1 MSKKVIHYMPYTQR
15 TAATDN
21 HHTDR
26 TDRMTKSSVPS
37 HLYGQQS
44 NTLPNHLAMRESFKY
59 KNAEPNKAEI
69 EIQQVEEAKAQRI
82 QQLQSQN
89 KKLERMWLYLRD
101 CNITGLGFNKQ
112 YYQKKKESIIG
123 KQSTNVSSLICAIF
137 DF

>member
-1 MSKKVIHYMPYTQR
+1 
-15 TAATDN
+15 
-21 HHTDR
+21 
-26 TDRMTKSSVPS
+26 
-37 HLYGQQS
+37 
-44 NTLPNHLAMRESFKY
+44 MRESFKY

-112 YYQKKKESIIG
+112 YY
-123 KQSTNVSSLICAIF
+123 
-137 DF
+137 